1 VLLISYLPSMYQS
14 LQRREAAVAALGPAG
29 GPVAGVG
36 GLRRRRRDPRLPA
49 RPGVLPLAALGAL
62 EGRRR
67 QERSCTG
74 RRYWPRRWTDASIDA
89 ELCIRAGYVALRRI
103 ADFFNVRHNPDPH
116 RPEDPISIDRNGS
129 RIRRYN
135 RSRA

>member
-1 VLLISYLPSMYQS
+1 MD
-14 LQRREAAVAALGPAG
+14 R
-29 GPVAGVG
+29 
-36 GLRRRRRDPRLPA
+36 PR
-49 RPGVLPLAALGAL
+49 
-62 EGRRR
+62 
-67 QERSCTG
+67 
-74 RRYWPRRWTDASIDA
+74 SIDA
-89 ELCIRAGYVALRRI
+89 ELCIRAGYVAVRRI

>member
-1 VLLISYLPSMYQS
+1 VFFRSPHWELSWATASRAVLHGAS
-14 LQRREAAVAALGPAG
+14 LLASTVDR
-29 GPVAGVG
+29 
-36 GLRRRRRDPRLPA
+36 PR
-49 RPGVLPLAALGAL
+49 
-62 EGRRR
+62 
-67 QERSCTG
+67 ST
-74 RRYWPRRWTDASIDA
+74 DA